1 MNNKKGFT
9 LVELLAVIAILA
21 ILVIIALPN
30 VIRMY
35 TDAKKNSF
43 VTEAQSLAKNVA
55 SKFMSENMKGNHIK
69 VISNKEN
76 SLDMSGEKLEYNFE
90 LDNNGKIKNMF
101 ISNGTYCVST
111 NKDYTQI
118 TKEDISEECSYE
130 ELHNLAGTLMNKF
143 YEKLERT
150 DRGLV
155 SSIEFFSDGV
165 PKEGATS
172 IVDVSEAQ
180 NGSIKMYVM
189 QSDEN
194 SSLIDL
200 KIVGKGKISFPE
212 DSTQLLAFYHYSA
225 CSGPQTNLKK
235 IIFNNSIDTLRTTN
249 MKKMFEYDYKLEELD
264 LSGFDT
270 SNVTNMSY
278 MFRSAKVN
286 VLDVS
291 NFDTSNVTNM
301 SYMFMGSQASEINGL
316 TSFNTS
322 RVADMSYMFQNA
334 YATML
339 DVSNFDTS
347 NVTNMVNM
355 FSNSLATEIKGLSNF
370 KTSKVTDM
378 SNMFYYSHANSLNL
392 NGFDTSNVTTMRSM
406 FDNSAATEIKGLTSF
421 KTSKVTDMSYMFHKH
436 QAKSLDLSSFDT
448 SHVTTM
454 SYMLCGG
461 TATEIKGLTNFNT
474 SKVTKMD
481 AMLASTK
488 VKTLDVSSF
497 DTSKVT
503 TMNYMFGNSHATE
516 IKGLENFNTSNVSIM
531 SLMFYATVMNTLDVS
546 NFDTSNVTNMGYM
559 FKSCLAKEIKG
570 LTNFN
575 TSKATSMEG
584 MFESTQVKS
593 LDLLSFDTSNVTTM
607 YGMFKGSQATEIKG
621 LTNFKTS
628 KVTSMGSMFEYS
640 KMKSLDLSSFD
651 TSKVVQS
658 RMNSMFKNSVATTGY
673 ARTQSDA
680 AKFNATSNKPSGLTF
695 TVK

>member
-1 MNNKKGFT
+1 MKNKKGFT

-69 VISNKEN
+69 VVSNKEN
-76 SLDMSGEKLEYNFE
+76 SLDISGEKLEYNFE

-118 TKEDISEECSYE
+118 TKEDISDKCSYE
-130 ELHNLAGTLMNKF
+130 ELHNVAGTLMNKF

-264 LSGFDT
+264 LSG
-270 SNVTNMSY
+270 
-278 MFRSAKVN
+278 
-286 VLDVS
+286 
-291 NFDTSNVTNM
+291 
-301 SYMFMGSQASEINGL
+301 
-316 TSFNTS
+316 
-322 RVADMSYMFQNA
+322 
-334 YATML
+334 
-339 DVSNFDTS
+339 
-347 NVTNMVNM
+347 
-355 FSNSLATEIKGLSNF
+355 
-370 KTSKVTDM
+370 
-378 SNMFYYSHANSLNL
+378 
-392 NGFDTSNVTTMRSM
+392 
-406 FDNSAATEIKGLTSF
+406 
-421 KTSKVTDMSYMFHKH
+421 
-436 QAKSLDLSSFDT
+436 FDT

-680 AKFNATSNKPSGLTF
+680 TKFNATSNKPSGLTF